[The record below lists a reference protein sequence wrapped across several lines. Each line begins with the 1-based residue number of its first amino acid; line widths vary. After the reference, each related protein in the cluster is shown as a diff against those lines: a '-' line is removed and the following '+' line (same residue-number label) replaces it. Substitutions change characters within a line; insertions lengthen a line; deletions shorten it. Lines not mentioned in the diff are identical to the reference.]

1 MARQFQMKTRFL
13 APDRRQVDR
22 SDRHRRIGRAS
33 GRRQGHGRVAVIAT
47 DAGRTRQVPA
57 RRVRGTRGARRRRR
71 ARSILTPSK
80 PGWPSSSASD
90 SNPVIDARVFA
101 SHPIVAGPA
110 DVRAAVIADALARP
124 DVQAVIA
131 IRGGYGSAEIL
142 PYLDAAAF
150 RRSRKAIV
158 GYSDITALHAFLNG
172 HVRLT
177 SVHGAMVD
185 GRLSK
190 GAAAYDV
197 ARFLNSLG
205 RTPLGEQA
213 PEGLEIIRGGEATG
227 PIVGGTLTQIAASLG
242 TPHEFLAPPR
252 HVLFLED
259 VAERPYRIR
268 RLLTQLKQSGRLADT
283 SAVVFGQMV
292 RCDEPGGSVTTR
304 DVIAEF
310 FADFPGPVLFGF
322 PVGSHDDALV
332 VVSARRRDAGGGDAE
347 RPRVVFTEA
356 AAE

>member
-1 MARQFQMKTRFL
+1 MAL
-13 APDRRQVDR
+13 VAPASPFDPDAFEAGL
-22 SDRHRRIGRAS
+22 SELKRIGL
-33 GRRQGHGRVAVIAT
+33 
-47 DAGRTRQVPA
+47 D
-57 RRVRGTRGARRRRR
+57 
-71 ARSILTPSK
+71 
-80 PGWPSSSASD
+80 
-90 SNPVIDARVFA
+90 PVVDARVFA
-101 SHPIVAGPA
+101 THPIVAGPA
-110 DVRAAVIADALARP
+110 DVRASVLADALARP
-124 DVQAVIA
+124 DIQAVIA
-131 IRGGYGSAEIL
+131 IRGGYGSAEVL
-142 PYLDAAAF
+142 PHLDAAAF

-158 GYSDITALHAFLNG
+158 GYSDITAMHAFLNC

-190 GAAAYDV
+190 GADAYDV
-197 ARFLNSLG
+197 ASFLNSLS

-213 PEGLEIIRGGEATG
+213 PEGLEVIRAGEAIG
-227 PIVGGTLTQIAASLG
+227 PVVGGTLTQIAASLG

-268 RLLTQLKQSGRLADT
+268 RLLTQLQQAGRLAST

-292 RCDEPGGSVTTR
+292 RCDEPGGGVTVR

-322 PVGSHDDALV
+322 PSGHTTTPSVSFPLGVETRV
-332 VVSARRRDAGGGDAE
+332 VTTRS
-347 RPRVVFTEA
+347 PRVVFTEA

>member
-1 MARQFQMKTRFL
+1 MAVIPRTRAGLVKFRPVESGARVAL
-13 APDRRQVDR
+13 AAPASPFDPAAFEAGLAELK
-22 SDRHRRIGRAS
+22 RIGL
-33 GRRQGHGRVAVIAT
+33 
-47 DAGRTRQVPA
+47 D
-57 RRVRGTRGARRRRR
+57 
-71 ARSILTPSK
+71 
-80 PGWPSSSASD
+80 
-90 SNPVIDARVFA
+90 PVIDARVFA

-150 RRSRKAIV
+150 RRSRKALV

-190 GAAAYDV
+190 GADAYDV
-197 ARFLNSLG
+197 ASFLNSLG

-227 PIVGGTLTQIAASLG
+227 PIVGGTLMQIAASLG

-268 RLLTQLKQSGRLADT
+268 RLLTQLKQSGRLVDT

-304 DVIAEF
+304 GVIAEF

-322 PVGSHDDALV
+322 PSGHTTTPSLSFPLGVETRV
-332 VVSARRRDAGGGDAE
+332 VASG

>member
-1 MARQFQMKTRFL
+1 MAVIPRTRAGLVKFR
-13 APDRRQVDR
+13 PVE
-22 SDRHRRIGRAS
+22 S
-33 GRRQGHGRVAVIAT
+33 GARVAVVAPASPFDP
-47 DAGRTRQVPA
+47 DAFEAGLAELKRI
-57 RRVRGTRGARRRRR
+57 G
-71 ARSILTPSK
+71 LE
-80 PGWPSSSASD
+80 
-90 SNPVIDARVFA
+90 PVVDARVFA
-101 SHPIVAGPA
+101 THPIVAGPA
-110 DVRAAVIADALARP
+110 DVRAAVITDALARP
-124 DVQAVIA
+124 DIQAVVA
-131 IRGGYGSAEIL
+131 VRGGYGSAEIL
-142 PYLDAAAF
+142 PHLDAAVF

-158 GYSDITALHAFLNG
+158 GYSDITALHAFLNC

-190 GAAAYDV
+190 GADAYDV
-197 ARFLNSLG
+197 GSFLNSLT
-205 RTPLGEQA
+205 RAPIGEQT
-213 PEGLEIIRGGEATG
+213 PEGLEIIRGGEAIG
-227 PIVGGTLTQIAASLG
+227 PVFGGTLTQLAASLG
-242 TPHEFLAPPR
+242 TPHEFHAPPR

-292 RCDEPGGSVTTR
+292 RCEEPGGSITTR

-322 PVGSHDDALV
+322 PSGHTTTPSLSFPLGVETRV
-332 VVSARRRDAGGGDAE
+332 VATG

>member
-1 MARQFQMKTRFL
+1 MAVIPRTRAGLVKFRPVEAGARVAL
-13 APDRRQVDR
+13 AAPASPFD
-22 SDRHRRIGRAS
+22 SGAFEAGLAELKRIGL
-33 GRRQGHGRVAVIAT
+33 
-47 DAGRTRQVPA
+47 D
-57 RRVRGTRGARRRRR
+57 
-71 ARSILTPSK
+71 
-80 PGWPSSSASD
+80 
-90 SNPVIDARVFA
+90 PVVDARVFA

-150 RRSRKAIV
+150 RRSRKALV

-190 GAAAYDV
+190 GADAYDV
-197 ARFLNSLG
+197 ASFLNSLG

-213 PEGLEIIRGGEATG
+213 PEGLEIIRGGEAIG

-268 RLLTQLKQSGRLADT
+268 RLLTQLKQSGRLVDT

-304 DVIAEF
+304 GVIAEF

-322 PVGSHDDALV
+322 PSGHTTTPSLSFPLGVETRV
-332 VVSARRRDAGGGDAE
+332 VAGGS
-347 RPRVVFTEA
+347 PRVVFTEA